1 MMNTSDERM
10 TDYMRTLAYAIK
22 EEEAKQR
29 VERYERNQQMQKL
42 RDYVLEVI
50 DTPIQIKDKGNS
62 VTVWFKE
69 LTFEIDGNEEDWFRF
84 DEISEAMEFIAKNAP
99 KYQF

>member
-1 MMNTSDERM
+1 MMNTSDERI
-10 TDYMRTLAYAIK
+10 TDYMKTLIQGIK
-22 EEEAKQR
+22 EAEAQKR

-42 RDYVLEVI
+42 RDYVLEVV
-50 DTPIQIKDKGNS
+50 DTPIEIKDKGNS

-84 DEISEAMEFIAKNAP
+84 SEISEAMEFIAKNAP